1 MANSKSQI
9 LVLTGLLSFAMASN
23 QKTLLYLKEIE
34 DAADLV
40 LTNKQEIVDLDRKRN
55 SNREAL
61 SAFEKQMK

>member
-1 MANSKSQI
+1 MS
-9 LVLTGLLSFAMASN
+9 SN
-23 QKTLLYLKEIE
+23 EQTLLYLKEIE

-61 SAFEKQMK
+61 SAFEKQMKWFNLSILFQFRFNDKLK

>member
-1 MANSKSQI
+1 MS
-9 LVLTGLLSFAMASN
+9 SN
-23 QKTLLYLKEIE
+23 EQTLLYLKEIE

-61 SAFEKQMK
+61 SAFEKQMKWFSWSILFQFRLIW